1 MAGERKPDFCI
12 ECRKATEYEI
22 RKKACKEMIRDKEYE
37 LYLTTAICKE
47 CGCEMNLPG
56 LIDKNIRERDAQY
69 RIAEEII
76 SVENIKKLMGIYHIG
91 KVPLALALGFGEK
104 TIGRY
109 LDGQVPSKEYSDIMK
124 KALTRPE
131 YMKGLLARNRGNVGE
146 TAFKEAMKAV
156 DELEGLF
163 KVSDKMLVNIAY
175 IFEQMQEV
183 TPLALQKI
191 LYYAQGIYMALSG
204 TVLFPEDCY
213 AWQHGPVYEKVYFL
227 FRDFQYNPIDD
238 NRFALLA
245 GRAKDLQDKEKEA
258 VDLVIKSFGKYSG
271 KVLEMITHNEKPW
284 MDARGGYGMNEPSH
298 IVIAKEG
305 MKAYFEEIS
314 QEYGIDSVEG
324 LNRYI
329 NAMLSRA

>member
-1 MAGERKPDFCI
+1 MVGERKPDFCI

-47 CGCEMNLPG
+47 CGCEMNIPG

-91 KVPLALALGFGEK
+91 KVPLSLALGFGEK

-109 LDGQVPSKEYSDIMK
+109 LDGQMPSKEYSDIMK

-131 YMKGLLARNRGNVGE
+131 YMKGLLVRNRGNVGE

-227 FRDFQYNPIDD
+227 FRDFKYNPIDD

-258 VDLVIKSFGKYSG
+258 VDL
-271 KVLEMITHNEKPW
+271 
-284 MDARGGYGMNEPSH
+284 
-298 IVIAKEG
+298 
-305 MKAYFEEIS
+305 EI
-314 QEYGIDSVEG
+314 G
-324 LNRYI
+324 
-329 NAMLSRA
+329 RAHV